1 MSSQPPTKMGLVFTY
16 NNKPHANKAPL
27 PNVPMTNIPMP
38 NAPMITAP
46 ILNYRQM
53 NRYINNSSNPTSMSS
68 IIRTPGGS
76 CSSCGN

>member
-1 MSSQPPTKMGLVFTY
+1 MSSHPQSKIGLVFTY

-38 NAPMITAP
+38 TAP

>member
-1 MSSQPPTKMGLVFTY
+1 MSSHPQAKMGLVFTY

-38 NAPMITAP
+38 NAP